1 MVLMLPIF
9 VAARSIQNIS
19 KYAMNLNTITVIRG
33 GSSFFRP
40 TLKMS
45 QIMCCVVSGFRT
57 LFWFSDAFSEAVN
70 MFVCTIARRVPF
82 LRHRSI
88 AGVHTKFIL
97 NEHIMPSETKAAQRL
112 LRTRMTHQNIEFN
125 TMTGIPINMRSF
137 KNFLRLLS

>member
-33 GSSFFRP
+33 GKAFFRP

-57 LFWFSDAFSEAVN
+57 LLWFSDAFSEAVN

-82 LRHRSI
+82 LDRNRIGTESHREYISAVRACAEFSI
-88 AGVHTKFIL
+88 DIPDMV
-97 NEHIMPSETKAAQRL
+97 R
-112 LRTRMTHQNIEFN
+112 EFLQHR
-125 TMTGIPINMRSF
+125 GPQI
-137 KNFLRLLS
+137 